1 MSVADATADS
11 NQVTNQVM
19 VGRQAIFDSNLQVI
33 GYELLYRDS
42 QMNAASFSD
51 GDAVTARVM
60 LNTFLEI
67 GLDQMVGPHLAFINL
82 TTKFL
87 CDNLCDDFPKD
98 RVVLEVLENIPMDDV
113 VISAMKRL
121 SAEGFTLALDDFEY
135 EDKLR
140 PMVEQ
145 AQMVK
150 LDVMAL
156 GPKRLKNDV
165 AALREFPVKLLAEKI
180 ESQEIFEWCKTLGFD
195 YYQGYFFCKPKIIEG
210 KSIPPNQIA
219 ILTLLNKLQNPD
231 TKMAEVEEII
241 KQDVSL
247 SFKVL
252 RYVNSAFFAL
262 PKKIDSI
269 GQAACLVGLARL
281 KTWSTLLVM
290 AGMQDK
296 PMELLLMALVRAKMS
311 ELLATSLKEGNEDEY
326 FTVGLFSIL
335 DALLDKS
342 MTEVLSHVD
351 LTDSVR
357 SALIEQNG
365 KLGKVLQCVMAYEV
379 GDWSGVQE
387 LGLDIPT
394 LQQSYFDAMAWMGS
408 LIPLIK
414 E

>member
-1 MSVADATADS
+1 MSVADATADL
-11 NQVTNQVM
+11 NQMANQVM

-67 GLDQMVGPHLAFINL
+67 GFDQMVGPHLAFINL
-82 TTKFL
+82 TSKFL
-87 CDNLCDDFPKD
+87 RDNLCDDFPKD
-98 RVVLEVLENIPMDDV
+98 RVVLEVLEDIPMDDD
-113 VISAMKRL
+113 VISAMRRL

-135 EDKLR
+135 EEKLR
-140 PMVEQ
+140 PMVEH
-145 AQMVK
+145 AHMVK

-156 GPKRLKNDV
+156 GPKRLQQDV
-165 AALREFPVKLLAEKI
+165 AILRQFPVKLLAEKI
-180 ESQEIFEWCKTLGFD
+180 ESPEIFEWCKKLGFD

-210 KSIPPNQIA
+210 KRIPPNQMA
-219 ILTLLNKLQNPD
+219 ILSLLAKLQNPETD
-231 TKMAEVEEII
+231 MGEVEDII

-247 SFKVL
+247 SYKVL

-262 PKKIDSI
+262 PKNIDSI

-281 KTWSTLLVM
+281 KTWGTLLVM
-290 AGMQDK
+290 AGMDEK
-296 PMELLLMALVRAKMS
+296 PMELLLIALVRAKMS
-311 ELLATSLKEGNEDEY
+311 EALAVALNENKVDEY

-342 MTEVLSHVD
+342 MAEVLSVID
-351 LTDSVR
+351 LPGPVHA
-357 SALIEQNG
+357 ALCEQNG
-365 KLGKVLQCVMAYEV
+365 KLGKVLQCVKAYEV
-379 GDWSGVQE
+379 NDWNGVQE
-387 LGLDIPT
+387 LGLDLPT
-394 LQQSYFDAMAWMGS
+394 LQKSYFEAMAWMGG
-408 LIPLIK
+408 LVPLLK